1 MYKGLF
7 ITVEGSDGA
16 GKTTHVPFLE
26 QLLSEAGL
34 EVIVTRE
41 PGGTRLGEALREIL
55 LHQPD
60 NPICGDTE
68 LLLMFAA
75 RIEHLEQVIL
85 PAVRSGKC
93 VLCDRFTDATYAYQ
107 GGGRG
112 VDGNRIAMLEE
123 WVQKGYQPDLTL
135 VFDVSVEVGLSRTC
149 SREERPDRFEREN
162 PTFKESVRRAYHD
175 RARQCPDRVKLIDSS
190 HTIEETQDVLVQHVK
205 SLLEPRSL
213 GPTAGFRA

>member
-1 MYKGLF
+1 MNKGLF

-16 GKTTHVPFLE
+16 GKTTHIPFLE
-26 QLLSEAGL
+26 QLLNEAGL
-34 EVIVTRE
+34 EVVVTRE

-75 RIEHLEQVIL
+75 RVEHLERVIL

-112 VDGNRIAMLEE
+112 VDENRIAMLEE
-123 WVQKGYQPDLTL
+123 WAQNGYQPDLTL
-135 VFDVSVEVGLSRTC
+135 VFDVPVEVGLSRTR
-149 SREERPDRFEREN
+149 SRQEQPDRFEQEK
-162 PTFKESVRRAYHD
+162 PAFKELVRLAYHD
-175 RARQCPDRVKLIDSS
+175 RARRYPDRIKLVDSS
-190 HTIEETQDVLVQHVK
+190 HSIEETQDILAQHIK
-205 SLLEPRSL
+205 AILESRSL
-213 GPTAGFRA
+213 GATAGL

>member
-16 GKTTHVPFLE
+16 GKTTHIPFLE
-26 QLLSEAGL
+26 RLLSEAGL

-55 LHQPD
+55 LHQPEQS
-60 NPICGDTE
+60 ICGNTE

-75 RIEHLEQVIL
+75 RAEHLEQVIL

-112 VDGNRIAMLEE
+112 VDENRIETLEE
-123 WVQKGYQPDLTL
+123 WVQNGYQPDLTL
-135 VFDVSVEVGLSRTC
+135 VFDVPVEVGLSRTR
-149 SREERPDRFEREN
+149 SRQDQLDRFEQED
-162 PTFKESVRRAYHD
+162 TAFKESVRRAYQD
-175 RARQCPDRVKLIDSS
+175 RARRYPERIKLVDSS
-190 HTIEETQDVLVQHVK
+190 YSIAQIQDVLMGHVE
-205 SLLEPRSL
+205 SILESRSSA
-213 GPTAGFRA
+213 T

>member
-16 GKTTHVPFLE
+16 GKTTHIPFLK

-55 LHQPD
+55 LHQTD
-60 NPICGDTE
+60 SPICGNTE

-75 RIEHLEQVIL
+75 RLEHLEQVIL
-85 PAVRSGKC
+85 PAVRAGKC

-112 VDGNRIAMLEE
+112 VDESRIAMLEE
-123 WVQKGYQPDLTL
+123 WVQNDYQPDLTL
-135 VFDVSVEVGLSRTC
+135 VFDVPVEVGLSRTR
-149 SREERPDRFEREN
+149 SREEQPDRFEQEK
-162 PTFKESVRRAYHD
+162 PAFKELVRRAYHD
-175 RARQCPDRVKLIDSS
+175 RALRYPERIKRVDSS
-190 HTIEETQDVLVQHVK
+190 DSIEETRRILSGHIE
-205 SLLEPRSL
+205 SILESRSP
-213 GPTAGFRA
+213 GPTAGT

>member
-1 MYKGLF
+1 MHKGLF

-16 GKTTHVPFLE
+16 GKTTHIPFLKR
-26 QLLSEAGL
+26 LLDEAGL

-85 PAVRSGKC
+85 PAVQSRKC

-112 VDGNRIAMLEE
+112 VDENRIAMLEA
-123 WVQKGYQPDLTL
+123 WVQNGYQPDLTL
-135 VFDVSVEVGLSRTC
+135 ILTC
-149 SREERPDRFEREN
+149 QW
-162 PTFKESVRRAYHD
+162 KWAW
-175 RARQCPDRVKLIDSS
+175 A
-190 HTIEETQDVLVQHVK
+190 
-205 SLLEPRSL
+205 EPGSGRS
-213 GPTAGFRA
+213 T

>member
-16 GKTTHVPFLE
+16 GKTTHIPFLE
-26 QLLSEAGL
+26 RLLSEAGL

-55 LHQPD
+55 LHQPEQS
-60 NPICGDTE
+60 ICGNTE

-75 RIEHLEQVIL
+75 RAEHLEQVIL

-112 VDGNRIAMLEE
+112 VDENRIETLEE
-123 WVQKGYQPDLTL
+123 WVQNGYQPDLTL
-135 VFDVSVEVGLSRTC
+135 VFDVPVEVGLSRTR
-149 SREERPDRFEREN
+149 SRQDQLDRFEQEN
-162 PTFKESVRRAYHD
+162 TAFKESVRRAYQD
-175 RARQCPDRVKLIDSS
+175 RARRYPERIKLVDSS
-190 HTIEETQDVLVQHVK
+190 YSIAQIQDVLMGHVEFI
-205 SLLEPRSL
+205 LESRSSV
-213 GPTAGFRA
+213 T

>member
-1 MYKGLF
+1 MNKGLF

-16 GKTTHVPFLE
+16 GKTTHIPFLE
-26 QLLSEAGL
+26 QLLNEAGL
-34 EVIVTRE
+34 EVVVTRE
-41 PGGTRLGEALREIL
+41 PGGTRLGEELREIL

-75 RIEHLEQVIL
+75 RVEHLERVIF

-112 VDGNRIAMLEE
+112 VDESRIAMLEE
-123 WVQKGYQPDLTL
+123 WAQNGYQPDLTL
-135 VFDVSVEVGLSRTC
+135 VFDVPVEVGLSRTR
-149 SREERPDRFEREN
+149 SREEQPDRFEQEK
-162 PTFKESVRRAYHD
+162 PAFKELVRLAYHD
-175 RARQCPDRVKLIDSS
+175 RARRYPDRIKLVDSS
-190 HTIEETQDVLVQHVK
+190 RSIEETQDILVQHIK
-205 SLLEPRSL
+205 AILESRPL
-213 GPTAGFRA
+213 GATAGL